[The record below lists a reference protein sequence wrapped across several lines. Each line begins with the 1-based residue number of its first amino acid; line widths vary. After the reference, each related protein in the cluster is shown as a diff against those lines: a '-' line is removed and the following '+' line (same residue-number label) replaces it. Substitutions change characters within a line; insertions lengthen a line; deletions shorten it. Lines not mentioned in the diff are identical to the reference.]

1 MIINEGG
8 GGKKLPTLMNPG
20 TAFDMASGKQLINA
34 EGEIVTGSV
43 QTYDENHMSSFN
55 TTRVGAGSSGTEG
68 AMVDKIFMEYKVPDS
83 LYNTVLFRPGST
95 IGLQA
100 DRSLFGNATA
110 ADVVAGKTFTS
121 VAGLSVQGTAVFNEI
136 YQTDV
141 LSDGQSGS
149 GFNNLNV
156 PVPNNLVKRPI
167 MFSVFLRDSI
177 GFFEEGLDV
186 MTMVGN
192 KVFYSGRN
200 HRGIWDVG
208 TDFLIPYGD
217 NKKPSLDLN
226 YYMSTLDFYLPP
238 TFISGTPMFEGAS
251 WYSVFFAF

>member
-1 MIINEGG
+1 MIVNEGG
-8 GGKKLPTLMNPG
+8 GGKKLPTLTNPG
-20 TAFDMASGKQLINA
+20 TASDMASGKQLINA
-34 EGEIVTGSV
+34 NGEIVTGTVYEYSSDMG
-43 QTYDENHMSSFN
+43 TTIGDLGPRYSHDTISFSYDMS
-55 TTRVGAGSSGTEG
+55 R
-68 AMVDKIFMEYKVPDS
+68 DC
-83 LYNTVLFRPGST
+83 LFRKGANIVLRGPASN
-95 IGLQA
+95 
-100 DRSLFGNATA
+100 FGNATA

-136 YQTDV
+136 YQTAV
-141 LSDGQSGS
+141 LSDGQSGY

-217 NKKPSLDLN
+217 SNKPSLDLN

-238 TFISGTPMFEGAS
+238 TFVSGTPMFEGAS